1 MKKRT
6 AEILTHIC
14 NIVGPLAFLLLL
26 GIVGS
31 IEQDMVT
38 LRTGMIRAGI
48 ALAVFGVSV
57 ELGNYTDHISHDRG

>member
-6 AEILTHIC
+6 AEILTRIC
-14 NIVGPLAFLLLL
+14 EIVGLLAFLLLL

-48 ALAVFGVSV
+48 ALAVLGVSV
-57 ELGNYTDHISHDRG
+57 ELGNYTDYISHGRG

>member
-6 AEILTHIC
+6 AEILTRIC
-14 NIVGPLAFLLLL
+14 EIVGLLAFLLLL

-48 ALAVFGVSV
+48 ALAVLGVSV
-57 ELGNYTDHISHDRG
+57 ELGNYADYISHGRG